1 MKLLTHTPTLLAGL
15 FALVLL
21 NIGAAQAAEQQH
33 NYSNS
38 GYCQLAAKGTSQYQR
53 NLLAAYATKL
63 GYTPSQR
70 ECRGLQQQRAV
81 TTPVFELGSAIKQF
95 EQGSV
100 RKLPNAT
107 VEKLKELDRSRQQQ
121 WFNQVAG

>member
-1 MKLLTHTPTLLAGL
+1 MKLLTQTSFLLAGL
-15 FALVLL
+15 FSFGLL
-21 NIGAAQAAEQQH
+21 NSGTAQAAAQH
-33 NYSNS
+33 SYSNS

-53 NLLAAYATKL
+53 NLLAAYAGKL
-63 GYTPSQR
+63 GYAPSQR
-70 ECRGLQQQRAV
+70 ECRTLQQQRTEAA
-81 TTPVFELGSAIKQF
+81 PVFELGSAIKQF

>member
-1 MKLLTHTPTLLAGL
+1 MKLLTHTQPLLATL
-15 FALVLL
+15 FALGLM
-21 NIGAAQAAEQQH
+21 NIGTAAAAEQQH
-33 NYSNS
+33 SYSNS

-53 NLLAAYATKL
+53 NLLAAYAGKL
-63 GYTPSQR
+63 GYVPSST
-70 ECRGLQQQRAV
+70 ECRSLLQQRSEAA
-81 TTPVFELGSAIKQF
+81 PAFELNSAIRQF

-107 VEKLKELDRSRQQQ
+107 VEKLKTLDSNLQQQ

>member
-21 NIGAAQAAEQQH
+21 NIGDAQAVEQH
-33 NYSNS
+33 SYSNS

-53 NLLAAYATKL
+53 NLLAAYAGKL
-63 GYTPSQR
+63 GYAPSQR
-70 ECRGLQQQRAV
+70 ECRTLQQQRTVPA
-81 TTPVFELGSAIKQF
+81 PVFELGSAIKQF

-107 VEKLKELDRSRQQQ
+107 VEKLKELDRNRQQQ

>member
-1 MKLLTHTPTLLAGL
+1 MKLLTHTPSLLAGL
-15 FALVLL
+15 FALGLMT
-21 NIGAAQAAEQQH
+21 IDTAQAAAQH
-33 NYSNS
+33 SYSNS

-53 NLLAAYATKL
+53 NLLAAYAGKL
-63 GYTPSQR
+63 GYAPSQH
-70 ECRGLQQQRAV
+70 ECRTLQQQRTEAA
-81 TTPVFELGSAIKQF
+81 PVFELGSAIKQF

-107 VEKLKELDRSRQQQ
+107 VEKLKELDRNRQQQ

>member
-1 MKLLTHTPTLLAGL
+1 MKLLTHTSFLLAGL
-15 FALVLL
+15 FSFGLL
-21 NIGAAQAAEQQH
+21 NSGAAQAAEQQH
-33 NYSNS
+33 SYSNN

-53 NLLAAYATKL
+53 NLLAAYAGKL
-63 GYTPSQR
+63 GYAPSQR
-70 ECRGLQQQRAV
+70 ECRTLQQQRTEAA
-81 TTPVFELGSAIKQF
+81 PVFELGSAIKQF

>member
-1 MKLLTHTPTLLAGL
+1 MKLLTHTPSLLAGL
-15 FALVLL
+15 FALGLM
-21 NIGAAQAAEQQH
+21 NIGAAQAAEQH
-33 NYSNS
+33 SYSNS

-53 NLLAAYATKL
+53 NLLAAYAGKL
-63 GYTPSQR
+63 GYAPSQR
-70 ECRGLQQQRAV
+70 ECRNLQQQRTEAA
-81 TTPVFELGSAIKQF
+81 PAFELGSAIKQF

>member
-15 FALVLL
+15 FALGLM
-21 NIGAAQAAEQQH
+21 NIGAAHAAEQQH
-33 NYSNS
+33 SYSNS

-53 NLLAAYATKL
+53 NVLAAYAGKL
-63 GYTPSQR
+63 GYTPTQR
-70 ECRGLQQQRAV
+70 ECRSLQQQR
-81 TTPVFELGSAIKQF
+81 PVVVPAFELSSAIKQL

-107 VEKLKELDRSRQQQ
+107 VEKLKTLDSNRQQQ